1 LISTMSSTPCNF
13 DDAFLVMDE
22 LAMVETTESNSI
34 VIVEAKDEE
43 ESVEGVGK
51 IQQTI
56 DSMMC
61 NTPSGLDAASPP
73 TAVPVIATIETT
85 EFISILVDE
94 REEAECLEGVEKKL
108 IQDLAHFDN
117 AKVNAALDALFNLNL
132 KQKYD
137 TVTAWGGCAALVHL
151 LKDRLKTVMQKSPSC
166 DQVTELNE
174 QLELETIEKTLFVI
188 VKLTYHSSEMGRFGM
203 VAVGGVAAV
212 VEAMRT
218 FPKCQIL
225 QRRGCNALRN
235 LAACNIGVAK
245 AIESGGIEVLLAA
258 IHNHLDSE
266 ILCESACQAL
276 VNIVS
281 GSKEN
286 TGLLIILGGGA
297 AVDKVRAKWPDAN
310 DVQTRVRKLASL
322 FGAEWNARADE
333 E

>member
-1 LISTMSSTPCNF
+1 MCSTTSII
-13 DDAFLVMDE
+13 DDV
-22 LAMVETTESNSI
+22 
-34 VIVEAKDEE
+34 
-43 ESVEGVGK
+43 
-51 IQQTI
+51 
-56 DSMMC
+56 
-61 NTPSGLDAASPP
+61 SPP
-73 TAVPVIATIETT
+73 TAVPVVAMIETT
-85 EFISILVDE
+85 ESTYPIVEAFEV
-94 REEAECLEGVEKKL
+94 EEEEEYLEGVEKL
-108 IQDLAHFDN
+108 IRDLAHSDH
-117 AKVNAALDALFNLNL
+117 AKVNAALIALYNLDL

-137 TVTAWGGCAALVHL
+137 TVTAWGGCAALIHL
-151 LKDRLKTVMQKSPSC
+151 LKDRLKAAMKKSPSC
-166 DQVTELNE
+166 DQVKMVNELP
-174 QLELETIEKTLFVI
+174 ELKTIENTLLAI
-188 VKLTYHSSEMGRFGM
+188 IQLTFYSSEMGRFGM
-203 VAVGGVAAV
+203 VAVGGVAVV